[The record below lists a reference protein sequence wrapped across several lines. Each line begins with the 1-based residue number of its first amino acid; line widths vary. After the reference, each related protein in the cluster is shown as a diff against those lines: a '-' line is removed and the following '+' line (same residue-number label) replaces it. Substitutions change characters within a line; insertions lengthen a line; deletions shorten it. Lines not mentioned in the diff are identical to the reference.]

1 MKPDILKIDRYL
13 IKDITK
19 DFYKQEVFKSLV
31 GLAHKI
37 WALIVAE
44 GIETEEEAL
53 FVTELGVDMMQGFY
67 FYMPQPAED
76 LKGGAVSSRVR
87 DFPDQLKEALLRKI
101 IAKRDHL
108 MKYELMT
115 QKIQAELSKIPSS
128 GFDEKLLQMAGHS
141 SSVECLYVLDEK
153 GFQVSSTV
161 FANAGIKTKNR
172 LMFRPAEKGSDHA
185 MKDYYYM
192 MMNGGNKGTS
202 FITEPYISL
211 ATGNTCLTFSRFF
224 EDSEKHQRI
233 LCLDINTEFL

>member
-1 MKPDILKIDRYL
+1 
-13 IKDITK
+13 
-19 DFYKQEVFKSLV
+19 
-31 GLAHKI
+31 
-37 WALIVAE
+37 VAE

-67 FYMPQPAED
+67 FYTPQPAEE
-76 LKGGAVSSRVR
+76 LKGGAVSSRVL

-115 QKIQAELSKIPSS
+115 QKIQAELSKVPAP
-128 GFDEKLLQMAGHS
+128 GFDEKLLDMIHLYPS
-141 SSVECLYVLDEK
+141 IECLYILDEK
-153 GFQVSSTV
+153 GFQVSMTV
-161 FANAGIKTKNR
+161 FAETVAKTKNR

-192 MMNGGNKGTS
+192 MMNGGNQGTS

-224 EDSEKHQRI
+224 EDGEKHQHI
-233 LCLDINTEFL
+233 LCVDINTEFL